1 MNLDSPKR
9 KGRKRAPLRT
19 RLRAATAGAILDA
32 AEAVFARDGVQLSRM
47 GDIAREAGVAV
58 GTIYNHFT
66 DRDALVHA
74 LLDARRKALYAR
86 IDAALA
92 DPGQAFEARFA
103 ALLGALF
110 AHFDAHSGLFIVHME
125 AEVMQRGR
133 GRGGIHTLL
142 QRIAALVQEG
152 VAAGALR
159 EQDAELYPTLL
170 LGMLRALFV
179 QRIYGVGDPSPADGA
194 ERMARI
200 FLSGAG
206 RRRPGERRR

>member
-1 MNLDSPKR
+1 MNLDSPER

-19 RLRAATAGAILDA
+19 RLRVATAGAILDA
-32 AEAVFARDGVQLSRM
+32 AEAVFARDGVQRSRM

-58 GTIYNHFT
+58 GTIYNHFA
-66 DRDALVHA
+66 DRNALVQA

-92 DPGQAFEARFA
+92 DPTQAFEARFSA
-103 ALLGALF
+103 MLSALF
-110 AHFDAHSGLFIVHME
+110 AHFDEHSGLFIVHME

-133 GRGGIHTLL
+133 GRGGIQTLL
-142 QRIAALVQEG
+142 QRMAALVQEG

-179 QRIYGVGDPSPADGA
+179 QHIYGVGAPSPADGA

-200 FLSGAG
+200 FLAGAG
-206 RRRPGERRR
+206 RRSLGERRR